1 MAGQS
6 ETVAI
11 LPAWALQAAAT
22 AAVSSNFLPLSVEE
36 QRQAGP
42 AGTGDACRN
51 YTHVY
56 IQNRSGLRKAMSLYV
71 RSPAPPGRLVPH
83 PPCTR
88 RRRQRPLQK
97 RRRESRPQ
105 CHHTITPNHRFN
117 LRSILFVAASHSTT
131 TGDPRRM
138 EVSVRA
144 QAVAVK
150 GGVMPPG
157 ELYRRGRD
165 ADRPPAVNPSS
176 SNFRKAPR
184 FRRRQRQRGSFL
196 CPPLLARSSCDATMR
211 CDARETGA
219 IGSVRYPNPPPGR
232 GHRRRSSESFRAIMT
247 GRPPRALAFSCPSFL
262 LVSSFPVLASPGRA
276 GFPRRLGCRQQAL
289 QLFLR
294 VPFLREMARR
304 KGATENVAIELTK
317 VPPCLHCSAIC
328 FCPFLLE
335 SAPV

>member
-88 RRRQRPLQK
+88 RLRQRPLQK

-211 CDARETGA
+211 CDAMRCQGDRSDRIRPLSQSPTRARASSPIERILSRNHDRASSPRSCFLVLVVPARFVLPCTGFA
-219 IGSVRYPNPPPGR
+219 WTSWVSKAAWLQAAGLAALLA
-232 GHRRRSSESFRAIMT
+232 RS
-247 GRPPRALAFSCPSFL
+247 
-262 LVSSFPVLASPGRA
+262 
-276 GFPRRLGCRQQAL
+276 
-289 QLFLR
+289 LF
-294 VPFLREMARR
+294 A
-304 KGATENVAIELTK
+304 
-317 VPPCLHCSAIC
+317 
-328 FCPFLLE
+328 
-335 SAPV
+335 